1 MLARHAGPAALLQGL
16 AESLGLGPGLG
27 NPDGGSGGLLLFAQP
42 SVQQGLR
49 SPLTVLGCLVN
60 ASLLPLLFKS
70 ILCPCVYHPWS
81 KSRFSYKACK
91 PPLSL
96 VNEANSWD
104 FRFMDV
110 PLKFLRECPFSILC
124 EGERQQWG
132 RGRRMLLLDPAS
144 DSLSFLPLWISQE
157 ESQH

>member
-1 MLARHAGPAALLQGL
+1 MLDQLHSSRAWLSHL

-42 SVQQGLR
+42 LVQQGLR
-49 SPLTVLGCLVN
+49 SPLPVLGCPVN

-70 ILCPCVYHPWS
+70 VLCPCVYHPWS

-124 EGERQQWG
+124 EGER
-132 RGRRMLLLDPAS
+132 
-144 DSLSFLPLWISQE
+144 
-157 ESQH
+157 

>member
-1 MLARHAGPAALLQGL
+1 MMLAQHAGPAALLQGL
-16 AESLGLGPGLG
+16 AQSLGLGPDLG

-42 SVQQGLR
+42 LVQQGLR
-49 SPLTVLGCLVN
+49 SPLTVLGCPVN

-91 PPLSL
+91 SPLSL
-96 VNEANSWD
+96 VNETNSWD

-110 PLKFLRECPFSILC
+110 PLKFHRECPFSILC

-144 DSLSFLPLWISQE
+144 DSLSFLPLWIS
-157 ESQH
+157 